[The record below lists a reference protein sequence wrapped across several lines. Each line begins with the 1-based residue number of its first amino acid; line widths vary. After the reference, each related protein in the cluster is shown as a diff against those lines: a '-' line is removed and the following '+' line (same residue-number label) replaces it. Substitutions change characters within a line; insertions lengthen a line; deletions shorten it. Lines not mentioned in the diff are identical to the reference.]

1 MPRMGKPFYKVRLP
15 FTTNYTC
22 TVLKVTTWT
31 YCDIYRHTSIGRIT
45 QSYNRMACKLLQQ
58 ETIISDFIYIISI
71 CLKHKPRYL
80 VQRIPLIKYN
90 STIFNRAFCHPHQIA
105 NTSAAISILHAC
117 GPPVD
122 CVYGWLTFNNSDC
135 ERKCQL
141 HIKHCQ
147 LY

>member
-1 MPRMGKPFYKVRLP
+1 MYIYYYHYIRISFHSVFWASENCFLYLYMPRMGKPFYKVRLP

-90 STIFNRAFCHPHQIA
+90 STIFNRAFCHP
-105 NTSAAISILHAC
+105 S
-117 GPPVD
+117 
-122 CVYGWLTFNNSDC
+122 SDS
-135 ERKCQL
+135 
-141 HIKHCQ
+141 
-147 LY
+147 